1 MTYTT
6 TEMTPG
12 PIKLILADD
21 DVDDR
26 FFFKDSL
33 SKLPIA
39 TNLTTVTNGVE
50 LMALLLTAEEDLPDV
65 IFLDLNMPLKS
76 GFECLSEIMANEK
89 FKNLPIIIYSTSLD
103 EPVVNSLYDKGAFH
117 YIRKP
122 GEYSKLKDVIF
133 KGLSSLVNKSIKPSK
148 DNFVIQSS

>member
-1 MTYTT
+1 MNT
-6 TEMTPG
+6 G
-12 PIKLILADD
+12 PIKLLLADD

-33 SKLPIA
+33 SKIPIE

-50 LMALLLTAEEDLPDV
+50 LMNLLLTSKTALPDV
-65 IFLDLNMPLKS
+65 IFLDLNMPMKS
-76 GFECLSEIMANEK
+76 GFECLAEIMAHEK
-89 FKNLPIIIYSTSLD
+89 FKNLPIIIYSTSMD
-103 EPVVNSLYDKGAFH
+103 EPVVNSLYEQGAFH

-133 KGLSSLVNKSIKPSK
+133 KGLNSLTDRTFKPSK
-148 DNFVIQSS
+148 DNFVIQSQ

>member
-1 MTYTT
+1 MNV
-6 TEMTPG
+6 G

-33 SKLPIA
+33 SKLPFE

-50 LMALLLTAEEDLPDV
+50 LMTLLLTAEESLPDV
-65 IFLDLNMPLKS
+65 IFLDLNMPMKS
-76 GFECLSEIMANEK
+76 GFECLSEIMAYDK
-89 FKNLPIIIYSTSLD
+89 FRNLPIIIYSTSMD
-103 EPVVNSLYDKGAFH
+103 EPVVNALYEQGAFH
-117 YIRKP
+117 YICKP

-133 KGLSSLVNKSIKPSK
+133 KGLSSLANESSKPSK
-148 DNFVIQSS
+148 ANFVIQSS

>member
-1 MTYTT
+1 MNA
-6 TEMTPG
+6 G
-12 PIKLILADD
+12 PIKLLLADD

-33 SKLPIA
+33 SKIPIE
-39 TNLTTVTNGVE
+39 TKLTTVTNGVE
-50 LMALLLTAEEDLPDV
+50 LMTLLLTSKEELPDV

-76 GFECLSEIMANEK
+76 GFECLAEIMAHDK
-89 FKNLPIIIYSTSLD
+89 FRNLPIIIYSTSM
-103 EPVVNSLYDKGAFH
+103 EAPVVNSLYEQGAFH

-133 KGLSSLVNKSIKPSK
+133 LGLSSLANRASKPTK
-148 DNFVIQSS
+148 DNFVIQSQ

>member
-1 MTYTT
+1 MSI
-6 TEMTPG
+6 G
-12 PIKLILADD
+12 PIKLLLADD

-33 SKLPIA
+33 SKLSIE

-50 LMALLLTAEEDLPDV
+50 LMTALMTEKADLPDV
-65 IFLDLNMPLKS
+65 IFLDLNMPMKS
-76 GFECLSEIMANEK
+76 GFECLSEIIAHDR
-89 FKNLPIIIYSTSLD
+89 FRDLPIIIYSTSMD
-103 EPVVNSLYDKGAFH
+103 EPVINSLYEQGAYH

-133 KGLSSLVNKSIKPSK
+133 QGLSSLVNKSLKPSK
-148 DNFVIQSS
+148 DNFVIQSQ

>member
-1 MTYTT
+1 MRI
-6 TEMTPG
+6 G
-12 PIKLILADD
+12 PIKLLLADD

-33 SKLPIA
+33 SKLPIE

-50 LMALLLTAEEDLPDV
+50 LMTVLMTEKEGLPDV
-65 IFLDLNMPLKS
+65 IFLDLNMPMKS
-76 GFECLSEIMANEK
+76 GFECLSEIMAHDK
-89 FKNLPIIIYSTSLD
+89 FRDLPIIIYSTSMD
-103 EPVVNSLYDKGAFH
+103 EPVVNSLYEQGAYH

-133 KGLSSLVNKSIKPSK
+133 KGLSSLVNKSMKPSK
-148 DNFVIQSS
+148 DNFVIQSQ

>member
-1 MTYTT
+1 MNT
-6 TEMTPG
+6 G
-12 PIKLILADD
+12 PIKLLLADD

-33 SKLPIA
+33 SKIPIE

-50 LMALLLTAEEDLPDV
+50 LMNLLLTSKTALP
-65 IFLDLNMPLKS
+65 
-76 GFECLSEIMANEK
+76 
-89 FKNLPIIIYSTSLD
+89 
-103 EPVVNSLYDKGAFH
+103 FH

-133 KGLSSLVNKSIKPSK
+133 KGLNSLTDRTFKPSK
-148 DNFVIQSS
+148 DNFVIQSQ